1 MLTTRNVHTMMKYL
15 LLPALLVSSLFLN
28 AQSASYFINEISY
41 TASNPTEKGFEIV
54 GLAGSQLNGW
64 SAAQYDANGWQRK
77 VDDLSNQVIPSQQ
90 NGYGTI
96 WYDIEQGGDSGGL
109 ALIDPTG
116 SVVQFLAYGP
126 LNGADLL
133 NGALDGTA
141 AGAIPE
147 YIGAVA
153 NANSAM
159 QLIGT
164 GNLYPSFF
172 WASTQSA
179 SLGQVNDNQ
188 FFISS
193 LLGLQSGN
201 STANNLPE
209 TELEAVAW
217 PNPTTEYLQVKLP
230 ELMDDS
236 PRVLCLYDQNGRQ
249 VIRRQVSKAP
259 QQIQLELGDLP
270 AGIYYLTV
278 FSKDNQWQHEV
289 VVN

>member
-1 MLTTRNVHTMMKYL
+1 MMKYL
-15 LLPALLVSSLFLN
+15 LLPATLIFSLYLG

-41 TASNPTEKGFEIV
+41 AASNPAEKGFEIV
-54 GLAGSQLNGW
+54 GTAGSQLTGW
-64 SAAQYDANGWQRK
+64 SAVQYDAEGWQNK
-77 VDDLSNQVIPSQQ
+77 VDDLSNQIIPSQQ

-116 SVVQFLAYGP
+116 SIVQFVAYGP
-126 LNGADLL
+126 LSGNGIL
-133 NGALDGTA
+133 NGALDGLA
-141 AGAIPE
+141 VGSIPE

-164 GNLYPSFF
+164 GNLYATFF
-172 WASTQSA
+172 WASTQTA

-201 STANNLPE
+201 TNTANLPE
-209 TELEAVAW
+209 TALEAVAW
-217 PNPTTEYLQVKLP
+217 PNPTTDFLQVKLP
-230 ELMDDS
+230 ELLDDH

-249 VIRRQVSKAP
+249 LIRRQVSNAP
-259 QQIQLELGDLP
+259 QQIQLELGDIP